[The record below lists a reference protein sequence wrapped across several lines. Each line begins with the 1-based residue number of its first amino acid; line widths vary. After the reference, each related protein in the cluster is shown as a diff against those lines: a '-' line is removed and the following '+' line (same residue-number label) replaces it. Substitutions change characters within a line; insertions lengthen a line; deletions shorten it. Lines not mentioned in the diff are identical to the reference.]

1 MPKVSKKELQML
13 IQEYKTQK
21 RVSQYLNVSEATVS
35 RWMSEYGLADS
46 KHIRKNTSLLVSD
59 MEFKDVCESSQSM
72 AEAAKKLNIP
82 FTTFIRRAK
91 KLNCYNTNQAG
102 KGMSKNSPSK
112 YSVNDEYF
120 SHWTPQMAYWVG
132 FIVAD
137 GSISKRDKHLLRI
150 SQASI
155 DEYMLERF
163 KNDLKFTGPI
173 RRGTNTLS
181 NGKTYP
187 FSVVSINNEKIVQD
201 LKNMGIVSNK
211 TYIDFNYL
219 EKIPLKYRK
228 YFIVGLFDG
237 DGTVSAN
244 QGNVGIAGNKI
255 NCLSIFKELGFS
267 EEVLRIK
274 DYGKYVTIYLR
285 FKSDCFIF
293 YQQYLSVAEEINVLE
308 RKKERIFY
316 FYNKYLRDHPEMFS

>member
-1 MPKVSKKELQML
+1 MPKVSRKELEIL
-13 IQEYKTQK
+13 IKKYKTQK
-21 RVSQYLNVSEATVS
+21 EVSKYLGVSEATIS
-35 RWMSEYGLADS
+35 RWMSEYGLTDS
-46 KHIRKNTSLLVSD
+46 KYIRKNTSSMIPDNV
-59 MEFKDVCESSQSM
+59 FKEVCNTSQSM
-72 AEAAKKLNIP
+72 LEASKKLDIP

-91 KLNCYNTNQAG
+91 RLNCYTTNQAG
-102 KGMSKNSPSK
+102 KGMTKNAKSK
-112 YSVNDEYF
+112 YFVNSEYF
-120 SHWTPQMAYWVG
+120 SHWTPQMAYWTG

-163 KNDLKFTGPI
+163 KFDLNFTGPI

-187 FSVVSINNEKIVQD
+187 FSVITINDEKIVQD
-201 LKNMGIVSNK
+201 LKSIGIVSNK

-219 EKIPLKYRK
+219 EKIPCEYRK

-237 DGTVSAN
+237 DGTIGVN
-244 QGNVGIAGNKI
+244 QGSIGIAGNKI

-267 EEVLRIK
+267 EELLRIK

-293 YQQYLSVAEEINVLE
+293 YQKYLSVAEEINVLE
-308 RKKERIFY
+308 RKKRENFL
-316 FYNKYLRDHPEMFS
+316 FL